1 MTESP
6 HVDSISV
13 RDENKNHDV
22 TNENIDSMKQTH
34 ETISYNTF
42 NSFSSSGNPSIDY
55 DTDTQPNA
63 NPNKKTNNNSSRS
76 SNSSGR
82 SIYASDDEITEQ
94 PEPDTETEATEPMI
108 QKYDDNDDNDDN
120 NDKRK
125 PTTEIT
131 ERMDTF
137 DVDQLYMDDG
147 AATDS
152 GGAAAAASSTS
163 TEDFHDEPDAAADTI
178 RVEMLKSRQFFPDDD
193 EDDDDDEDG
202 NGDGDKGKIDHSGGG
217 AIDKYGDYE
226 NDNAQNRDQRPYK
239 HSKSG
244 GYSSIDGKTHENDDF
259 DRHPYSQSSSVKS
272 DTKDSIKIIS
282 TPLGKVSIIYQSNTN
297 NGSGGANGAI
307 ATTSNV
313 DSKLKLFENSNQ
325 NSMNKF
331 KNFYSHNINAGAKQN
346 LTNPHR
352 STLKNREHHRHNH
365 HYPQQQHHQQQ
376 SSVPNGAGVDAT
388 GTSTAAAAASAAAAK
403 GGRGTNQMND
413 KTKLLQKQITP
424 VLTADGKVALLY
436 RGAQDGTNGQPK
448 IEIGKNLTDFS
459 HSINNSPDGIGNNGK
474 LNYNIVSEG
483 VLPDKLPEII
493 AGESIVATN
502 QTERIAT
509 KNMEKLAVIVAAETT
524 TTTTRTKL
532 TTFAPIANTERPI
545 LRLFKSDESTS
556 RNTNEEENSI
566 LPNINRPPSEVLGIK
581 KNQFTQFRITD
592 LIATATPTLTN
603 QDITERTP
611 GSSYGNER
619 PKSIDSF
626 GNEHGPDDGFVPPAP
641 PQSPNFDYDYNGN
654 NNHENHYPN
663 HLATPSIDFGGGGGA
678 PPSSSHGGS
687 IDDSTTISDVL
698 SKAEVV
704 NLAIIPAFEGDLH
717 RFHEQQQNDVSND
730 NNPYYNMMDHED
742 GGGDGGN
749 VNDIG
754 IAGKQ
759 HKHRHHNVKDLS
771 ALHCAMQALVAIA
784 ALATVFGMLGA
795 YFKQRIL
802 DQLTINN
809 GLMGIRF
816 WIALN
821 RRSGMFV

>member
-1 MTESP
+1 MTESY
-6 HVDSISV
+6 HIDSISV
-13 RDENKNHDV
+13 RDENENHDE

-34 ETISYNTF
+34 KTISYSTV
-42 NSFSSSGNPSIDY
+42 NSFSSSGNPINDY
-55 DTDTQPNA
+55 DTDADTHTQPNA
-63 NPNKKTNNNSSRS
+63 DPIKKTNRS
-76 SNSSGR
+76 SSSGGIVV
-82 SIYASDDEITEQ
+82 SNDEITEQ
-94 PEPDTETEATEPMI
+94 QEHETETEALEPMTRR
-108 QKYDDNDDNDDN
+108 YDNNDDDNDEN
-120 NDKRK
+120 NDEKK
-125 PTTEIT
+125 PTTQIT
-131 ERMDTF
+131 DRMDTI

-147 AATDS
+147 AATD
-152 GGAAAAASSTS
+152 GGAAAAAAAALTS
-163 TEDFHDEPDAAADTI
+163 TEDFHDEPDAAADTM

-193 EDDDDDEDG
+193 EDDDDDEDA
-202 NGDGDKGKIDHSGGG
+202 NGDGEKGKVDHSGGG

-226 NDNAQNRDQRPYK
+226 NDNVQNRDQRPYK
-239 HSKSG
+239 QHNKSG
-244 GYSSIDGKTHENDDF
+244 GYSSIDGKAHENDDF
-259 DRHPYSQSSSVKS
+259 DRHPYSQSSSLKS

-297 NGSGGANGAI
+297 NGSSNGGSGSGA
-307 ATTSNV
+307 ATSTSNV

-346 LTNPHR
+346 LTNQHR
-352 STLKNREHHRHNH
+352 STIKNREHHRHNH
-365 HYPQQQHHQQQ
+365 HYQQQHHQQP
-376 SSVPNGAGVDAT
+376 SPSGAGIDST
-388 GTSTAAAAASAAAAK
+388 GVSGGSASAK

-436 RGAQDGTNGQPK
+436 RGAQDGTVGQPK
-448 IEIGKNLTDFS
+448 IEIGKNLTVDFA
-459 HSINNSPDGIGNNGK
+459 HSINSSPEGIGNNGK

-502 QTERIAT
+502 QTERIPT

-581 KNQFTQFRITD
+581 KNQFTQFRVPD

-603 QDITERTP
+603 QDITEKTP
-611 GSSYGNER
+611 SSSSSYGNER
-619 PKSIDSF
+619 PKLIDAF
-626 GNEHGPDDGFVPPAP
+626 GGGGGGGNEHGTDDGFMPP
-641 PQSPNFDYDYNGN
+641 PQLPNFDYDYNGN

-663 HLATPSIDFGGGGGA
+663 HLATPAIDFGGGGA
-678 PPSSSHGGS
+678 SSHGS
-687 IDDSTTISDVL
+687 VDDSTTISDVL

-730 NNPYYNMMDHED
+730 NNPYYNMMDRDD
-742 GGGDGGN
+742 GGGGSADDMGA
-749 VNDIG
+749 
-754 IAGKQ
+754 AGKQ
-759 HKHRHHNVKDLS
+759 HKHRHHNAKDLS

-784 ALATVFGMLGA
+784 ALATVVGMLGA

-802 DQLTINN
+802 DQLTI
-809 GLMGIRF
+809 MH
-816 WIALN
+816 W
-821 RRSGMFV
+821 